1 MISAVSQQNPYQT
14 LLSNGHA
21 EVLADTTADK
31 GGGGQG
37 FRPHELLEAAVA
49 SCMNMSLRM
58 AAEQLGLKPGTFEVV
73 VRLDRRGEA
82 GSTFE
87 YQVTFAQEVPRD
99 QRAILLSALDNCPV
113 RQTLTR
119 PLDFQPV

>member
-1 MISAVSQQNPYQT
+1 MISAISQQNPYQT
-14 LLSNGHA
+14 VVSNGHA
-21 EVLADTTADK
+21 EVLADASADK
-31 GGGGQG
+31 GGCGQG

-58 AAEQLGLKPGTFEVV
+58 AAEVV
-73 VRLDRRGEA
+73 VCLDRRGEA

-113 RQTLTR
+113 RQTLSR